1 LCVQPALPLAALGLV
16 LLGIDVLL
24 MGVDAL
30 VLRNAVV
37 VDCGLCF
44 PDGSLL
50 SCSSIVQVAPS
61 ATPAAAAAVVDCA
74 QAKTCMQQ
82 KATAAFV
89 VLDKHPAAAFGPNV
103 WPFR

>member
-1 LCVQPALPLAALGLV
+1 MQPALPLAALGLV

-24 MGVDAL
+24 MGLDAL

-50 SCSSIVQVAPS
+50 SCSSIV
-61 ATPAAAAAVVDCA
+61 PALPNGGTTGPAAVVDCA
-74 QAKTCMQQ
+74 QATARMRQA
-82 KATAAFV
+82 ATAAFV
-89 VLDKHPAAAFGPNV
+89 VLDKHPAAAFGPSV